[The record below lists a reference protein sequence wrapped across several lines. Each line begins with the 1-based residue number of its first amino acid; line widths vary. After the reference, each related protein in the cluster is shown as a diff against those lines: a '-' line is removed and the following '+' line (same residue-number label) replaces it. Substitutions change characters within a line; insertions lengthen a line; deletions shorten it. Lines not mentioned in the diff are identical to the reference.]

1 LLRKIVER
9 LDAVGWFAKLSGLED
24 WKIPYVPRIHTD
36 PVLEG
41 ENRARLYPRES
52 GLVEISVEDMGA
64 IEHWPIAF
72 EARDWCGGTR
82 RWFEVKVRAEPR
94 LASGEG
100 PMFEVEVLNPR
111 FDGDR
116 GWRARMQVKGVP

>member
-1 LLRKIVER
+1 MRVVTSLPGHVEAKYTWAAE
-9 LDAVGWFAKLSGLED
+9 LDGYYYPPQVWG
-24 WKIPYVPRIHTD
+24 
-36 PVLEG
+36 
-41 ENRARLYPRES
+41 NRVRLYPGES
-52 GLVEISVEDMGA
+52 GLVEIYVEDMDA

-116 GWRARMQVKGVP
+116 GWRARMQAKGVP